1 MKKIKAKIEK
11 LIKDITGLVSI
22 IKDIISKITK

>member
-11 LIKDITGLVSI
+11 LIKDITGLVFI

>member
-11 LIKDITGLVSI
+11 LIKDITGLVTM
-22 IKDIISKITK
+22 IKDILSKIAK

>member
-22 IKDIISKITK
+22 VKDIISKITK